1 MRTPLARLA
10 IAPFVTLLLSL
21 NSGCGATYHA
31 PSATT
36 QQSMQATVHG
46 PIMAIDGQ
54 SVAPAI
60 LGVVSS
66 APVQVTAGTHQ
77 FMFGNYFGQL
87 TIPLKVTA
95 GNSYEF
101 ALETYLDSTRLKMR
115 NESTKRT
122 TYFDATKQVY
132 YDESNHFLP
141 TPDTTGFAP

>member
-1 MRTPLARLA
+1 M
-10 IAPFVTLLLSL
+10 LSRPKS
-21 NSGCGATYHA
+21 NRHFSG
-31 PSATT
+31 
-36 QQSMQATVHG
+36 
-46 PIMAIDGQ
+46 ID
-54 SVAPAI
+54 
-60 LGVVSS
+60 
-66 APVQVTAGTHQ
+66 
-77 FMFGNYFGQL
+77 
-87 TIPLKVTA
+87 